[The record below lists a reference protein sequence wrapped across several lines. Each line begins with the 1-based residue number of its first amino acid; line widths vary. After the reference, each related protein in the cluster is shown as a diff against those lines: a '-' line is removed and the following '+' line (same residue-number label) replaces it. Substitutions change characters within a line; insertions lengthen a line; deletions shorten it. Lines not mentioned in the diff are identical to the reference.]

1 MPPAAVPSSKPRA
14 LHTPIDGL
22 IIKAARSIG
31 GRQAKEVERFIKFA
45 CVGLLGFIIDFGALF
60 LLQSSLLPPVTAG
73 GENLPLNVALA
84 STIAFALAVGSN
96 FIWNRL
102 WTYPDSRS
110 FSIRRQLTQFAIVS
124 VIGGAVRTFW
134 VAVSFI
140 FFGMLSTSLL
150 QAVSPGYH
158 PSLLDQQKLGTMA
171 AQLIGVIIVMF
182 WNFLAN
188 RHWSYN
194 DVD

>member
-1 MPPAAVPSSKPRA
+1 MPPAAAPSSKPRA
-14 LHTPIDGL
+14 FHTPIDGL
-22 IIKAARSIG
+22 IIKTAQRIG

-60 LLQSSLLPPVTAG
+60 LLQSSILPPVTVA

-84 STIAFALAVGSN
+84 SIIAFTLAVVSN

-124 VIGGAVRTFW
+124 VIGGTVRTLW
-134 VAVSFI
+134 TAVSFI
-140 FFGMLSTSLL
+140 FFGLLSTSLL
-150 QAVSPGYH
+150 QAVFPDYY

-188 RHWSYN
+188 RYWTYN

>member
-1 MPPAAVPSSKPRA
+1 MPPAAAPSSKPRA

-22 IIKAARSIG
+22 IIKAAQRIG

-60 LLQSSLLPPVTAG
+60 LLQSSILPPVTAA

-84 STIAFALAVGSN
+84 SIIAFALAVGSN

-124 VIGGAVRTFW
+124 VIGGTVRTLW
-134 VAVSFI
+134 IAVSFI
-140 FFGMLSTSLL
+140 FFGLLSTSLL
-150 QAVSPGYH
+150 QAVFPAYY
-158 PSLLDQQKLGTMA
+158 PSLLDQQKLGTMT

-188 RHWSYN
+188 RYWTYN